1 MGESRRK
8 LSASG
13 PITLLGE
20 NNSLAELREVLEL
33 FALGGEESS
42 DCRLDSGH

>member
-1 MGESRRK
+1 MGEFSRK

-13 PITLLGE
+13 PITLLGV
-20 NNSLAELREVLEL
+20 NNSLAELLEVFEL
-33 FALGGEESS
+33 FALGGEDSS